1 MLQTFN
7 FQHNA
12 SKVAQALGV
21 NSQTEDRCIE
31 IINFCT
37 ISNYLISHEMF
48 DDRDD
53 APNNLT
59 TLSGDLEKALSLVS
73 TQEEKDYVLFMFR
86 ALHDAVQ
93 ATITKYEMLNELQGV
108 DKKKAELVL
117 QMIELKLEEKTE
129 ESRDNYITPSSMF
142 NRIKIVQQ
150 SNYNFQTY
158 LTLLENNGK
167 N

>member
-1 MLQTFN
+1 MVQTFN

-21 NSQTEDRCIE
+21 NPQTEDRCIE

-73 TQEEKDYVLFMFR
+73 NQEEKDYVLFMFR
-86 ALHDAVQ
+86 TLHDAVQ
-93 ATITKYEMLNELQGV
+93 ATIAKYEVLNELQGV

-129 ESRDNYITPSSMF
+129 EDRDNYITPSSMF

>member
-1 MLQTFN
+1 MIQTFN
-7 FQHNA
+7 FQHGA

-21 NSQTEDRCIE
+21 NTQTEDRCIE
-31 IINFCT
+31 IINFST
-37 ISNYLISHEMF
+37 IANYLISNEMF
-48 DDRDD
+48 DSRDD

-86 ALHDAVQ
+86 TLHNAVQ
-93 ATITKYEMLNELQGV
+93 ATIAKYELLNEMTGV
-108 DKKKAELVL
+108 DKKKAELVM
-117 QMIELKLEEKTE
+117 QMLELKIEEKAE
-129 ESRDNYITPSSMF
+129 DERDCYITPSSMF

-158 LTLLENNGK
+158 LTLLENNEQ